1 MKFGI
6 DKKTIG
12 IGIVAL
18 LVIILGTS
26 FIYLLFNG
34 SLFFRIFRKI
44 LDVIKPIIYG
54 FIIAYLL
61 SSIVNFIEE
70 KCFLP
75 LLKKCNITITNKR
88 MSYMR
93 LISIIITLIIT
104 FLCIYAFLLIVIP
117 EIYKSLQSIATSF
130 PTYINNLV
138 HFTEKMLARYPEIE
152 HYFIAAMNQ
161 YSSDIYEWVSGIL
174 PTMNAFIKGL
184 SQGVISF
191 VLTLWDLILGLIVA
205 IYMLASK
212 ERFIGQSKKILFS
225 IFKTERANAFLTD
238 IRFIDRTFG
247 GFISGKLLD
256 SLIIG
261 ILCFICLQFI
271 GTPYSLLISFIVG
284 ITNIIPFFGPY
295 LGAIPS
301 ALLVLMVDPLQCLYF
316 LIFIL
321 ILQQF
326 DGNYLGPKIL
336 GDSTGLSSFWV
347 LFSITIF
354 GGLFGVIGMIIG
366 VPAFAVIYA
375 LIKRYTNRRLTKK
388 GYPLDTVP
396 YINVKEITPDS
407 QFVMM
412 DETDGSYRIS
422 KETVGV
428 DYTKYNIAQKSDD
441 TNVSVVSED
450 ISASKD
456 KKEVL

>member
-6 DKKTIG
+6 DKKTLG

-18 LVIILGTS
+18 SVIILGVS

-34 SLFFRIFRKI
+34 SLFFTAFRKI
-44 LDVIKPIIYG
+44 LDVSMPVFYG
-54 FIIAYLL
+54 FIMAYLL

-70 KCFLP
+70 KCLLP
-75 LLKKCNITITNKR
+75 LLKHFKVNITSKL
-88 MSYMR
+88 MSRMR
-93 LISIIITLIIT
+93 LFSIVITLILT
-104 FLCIYAFLLIVIP
+104 FLFIYAFLLIVVP
-117 EIYKSLQSIATSF
+117 EIYKSIQSIVTLF

-138 HFTEKMLARYPEIE
+138 RFTEKILVSYPEIE
-152 HYFIAAMNQ
+152 HYFTNIMNE
-161 YSSDIYEWVSGIL
+161 YSSDVYEWVSSLL
-174 PTMNAFIKGL
+174 PSMNAFIKSL
-184 SQGVISF
+184 SQSVISF
-191 VLTLWDLILGLIVA
+191 ILTLWDLVLGLIVA

-225 IFKTERANAFLTD
+225 IFKRERANNVLKD

-247 GFISGKLLD
+247 GFISGKILD

-284 ITNIIPFFGPY
+284 ITNVIPFFGPFI
-295 LGAIPS
+295 GAIPS
-301 ALLVLMVDPLQCLYF
+301 AFLVLMVDPLECLYF

-321 ILQQF
+321 LLQQF

-354 GGLFGVIGMIIG
+354 GGLFGFAGMIIG
-366 VPAFAVIYA
+366 VPTVAVIYE
-375 LIKRYTNRRLTKK
+375 LIKRYMSRQLTKK

-396 YINVKEITPDS
+396 YINVKEITPNS
-407 QFVMM
+407 QFLMM
-412 DETDGSYRIS
+412 DEDDEFYRIS
-422 KETVGV
+422 KETVDV
-428 DYTKYNIAQKSDD
+428 NYEQYNIIKKTSPESPSVNDD
-441 TNVSVVSED
+441 
-450 ISASKD
+450 SK
-456 KKEVL
+456 

>member
-1 MKFGI
+1 MKFSI
-6 DKKTIG
+6 DKKTLG

-18 LVIILGTS
+18 SVIILGVS

-34 SLFFRIFRKI
+34 SLFFTAFRKI
-44 LDVIKPIIYG
+44 LDVSMPVFYG
-54 FIIAYLL
+54 FIMAYLL

-70 KCFLP
+70 KCLLP
-75 LLKKCNITITNKR
+75 LLKRFKINITSTLMSRMRLFSITIT
-88 MSYMR
+88 
-93 LISIIITLIIT
+93 LIFS
-104 FLCIYAFLLIVIP
+104 FLCIYTFLLIVVP
-117 EIYKSLQSIATSF
+117 EIYKSLQSIVISF
-130 PTYINNLV
+130 PTYIDNLLR
-138 HFTEKMLARYPEIE
+138 FTERLLVRYPEIE
-152 HYFIAAMNQ
+152 HYFTNIMNE
-161 YSSDIYEWVSGIL
+161 YSSDVYEWVSSLL
-174 PTMNAFIKGL
+174 PSMNAFIKSL
-184 SQGVISF
+184 SQSVISF
-191 VLTLWDLILGLIVA
+191 ILTLWDIVLGLIVA

-225 IFKTERANAFLTD
+225 LFKTERANNILKD

-354 GGLFGVIGMIIG
+354 GGLFGVAGMIIG
-366 VPAFAVIYA
+366 VPTFAVIYA
-375 LIKRYTNRRLTKK
+375 IIKRYTSRQLTKK
-388 GYPLDTVP
+388 GYPLDTIP
-396 YINVKEITPDS
+396 YINVKEITPNS
-407 QFVMM
+407 QFIMM
-412 DETDGSYRIS
+412 DENDEFYRIS
-422 KETVGV
+422 KETVNV
-428 DYTKYNIAQKSDD
+428 NYEQYNIMQN
-441 TNVSVVSED
+441 TVSENSSTD
-450 ISASKD
+450 DNK
-456 KKEVL
+456 

>member
-6 DKKTIG
+6 DKKTLG

-18 LVIILGTS
+18 SVIILGVS

-34 SLFFRIFRKI
+34 SLFFTAFRKI
-44 LDVIKPIIYG
+44 LDVSMPVFYG
-54 FIIAYLL
+54 FIMAYLL

-70 KCFLP
+70 KCLLP
-75 LLKKCNITITNKR
+75 LLKHFKVNITSKL
-88 MSYMR
+88 MSRMR
-93 LISIIITLIIT
+93 LFSIVITLILT
-104 FLCIYAFLLIVIP
+104 FLFIYAFLLIVVP
-117 EIYKSLQSIATSF
+117 EIYKSIQSIVTLF

-138 HFTEKMLARYPEIE
+138 RFTEKILVSYPEIE
-152 HYFIAAMNQ
+152 HYFTNIMNE
-161 YSSDIYEWVSGIL
+161 YSSDVYEWVSSLL
-174 PTMNAFIKGL
+174 PSMNAFIKSL
-184 SQGVISF
+184 SQSVISF
-191 VLTLWDLILGLIVA
+191 ILTLWDRVLGLIVA

-225 IFKTERANAFLTD
+225 IFKRERANNVLKD

-247 GFISGKLLD
+247 GFISGKILD

-284 ITNIIPFFGPY
+284 ITNVIPFFGPFI
-295 LGAIPS
+295 GAIPS
-301 ALLVLMVDPLQCLYF
+301 AFLVLMVDPLECLYF

-321 ILQQF
+321 LLQQF

-354 GGLFGVIGMIIG
+354 GGLFGFAGMIIG
-366 VPAFAVIYA
+366 VPTVAVIYE
-375 LIKRYTNRRLTKK
+375 LIKRYMSRQLTKK

-396 YINVKEITPDS
+396 YINVKEITPNS
-407 QFVMM
+407 QFLMM
-412 DETDGSYRIS
+412 DEDDEFYRIS
-422 KETVGV
+422 KETVDV
-428 DYTKYNIAQKSDD
+428 NYEQYNIIKKTSPESPSVNDD
-441 TNVSVVSED
+441 
-450 ISASKD
+450 SK
-456 KKEVL
+456 

>member
-6 DKKTIG
+6 DKKTLG

-18 LVIILGTS
+18 SVIILGVS

-34 SLFFRIFRKI
+34 SLFFAAFGKI
-44 LDVIKPIIYG
+44 LDVFMPVFYG
-54 FIIAYLL
+54 FIMAYLL
-61 SSIVNFIEE
+61 STIVNFIEE
-70 KCFLP
+70 KCMLP
-75 LLKKCNITITNKR
+75 LLKHFKVNITSKL
-88 MSYMR
+88 MSRMR
-93 LISIIITLIIT
+93 LFSIVITLILT
-104 FLCIYAFLLIVIP
+104 FLCIYAFLLIVVP
-117 EIYKSLQSIATSF
+117 EIYKSIQSIVTLF

-138 HFTEKMLARYPEIE
+138 HFTEKILVSYPEIE
-152 HYFIAAMNQ
+152 HYFTNIMNE
-161 YSSDIYEWVSGIL
+161 YSSDVYEWVSSLL
-174 PTMNAFIKGL
+174 PSMNAFIKSL
-184 SQGVISF
+184 SQSVISF
-191 VLTLWDLILGLIVA
+191 ILTLWDLVLGLIVA

-225 IFKTERANAFLTD
+225 IFKAEHANNILKD

-247 GFISGKLLD
+247 GFISGKILD

-284 ITNIIPFFGPY
+284 ITNVIPFFGPFI
-295 LGAIPS
+295 GAIPS
-301 ALLVLMVDPLQCLYF
+301 AFLVLMVDPLECLYF

-321 ILQQF
+321 LLQQF

-354 GGLFGVIGMIIG
+354 GGLFGFVGMIIG
-366 VPAFAVIYA
+366 VPTVAVIYE
-375 LIKRYTNRRLTKK
+375 LIKRYMSRQLTKK

-396 YINVKEITPDS
+396 YINVKEITPNS
-407 QFVMM
+407 QFLMM
-412 DETDGSYRIS
+412 DENNEFYRIS
-422 KETVGV
+422 KETVDV
-428 DYTKYNIAQKSDD
+428 NYEQYNIVSQKTAENSSTNEDD
-441 TNVSVVSED
+441 
-450 ISASKD
+450 K
-456 KKEVL
+456 

>member
-18 LVIILGTS
+18 SVIVLGVS

-34 SLFFRIFRKI
+34 SLFFRAMHKLFEVSTPIF
-44 LDVIKPIIYG
+44 YG

-61 SSIVNFIEE
+61 SSIVNFLEE
-70 KCFLP
+70 KCMIP
-75 LLKKCNITITNKR
+75 ILKKLNITITRKH
-88 MSYMR
+88 MSIMR
-93 LISIIITLIIT
+93 CISIIITLILT
-104 FLCIYAFLLIVIP
+104 FLCIYAFLMIVIP
-117 EIYKSLQSIATSF
+117 EIYKSIQSIVISF

-138 HFTEKMLARYPEIE
+138 HFTEKLLVSYPEIE
-152 HYFIAAMNQ
+152 HYFTNIMNE
-161 YSSDIYEWVSGIL
+161 YSSDIYEWISSLL
-174 PTMNAFIKGL
+174 PSMNAFIRSL
-184 SQGVISF
+184 SKSVISF
-191 VLTLWDLILGLIVA
+191 IMTLWNLILGVIVA

-212 ERFIGQSKKILFS
+212 EKYIGQSKKILFS
-225 IFKTERANAFLTD
+225 VFKQERANTLLKD
-238 IRFIDRTFG
+238 IRFIDHTFG
-247 GFISGKLLD
+247 GFISGKILD

-284 ITNIIPFFGPY
+284 VTNVIPFFGPY
-295 LGAIPS
+295 FGAIPS

-354 GGLFGVIGMIIG
+354 GGLFGLVGMIIG
-366 VPAFAVIYA
+366 VPTFAVIYA
-375 LIKRYTNRRLTKK
+375 IVKRTTSRRLSKK

-396 YINVKEITPDS
+396 YINVKEVTGDS
-407 QFVMM
+407 EFVMM
-412 DETDGSYRIS
+412 NENDEFYRIS
-422 KETVGV
+422 KETIDA
-428 DYTKYNIAQKSDD
+428 DYDKYSNIHPAQDAVPENDD
-441 TNVSVVSED
+441 TNE
-450 ISASKD
+450 
-456 KKEVL
+456 

>member
-6 DKKTIG
+6 DKKTLG

-18 LVIILGTS
+18 SVIILGVS

-34 SLFFRIFRKI
+34 SLFFAAFRKI
-44 LDVIKPIIYG
+44 LDVFMPVFYG
-54 FIIAYLL
+54 FIMAYLL
-61 SSIVNFIEE
+61 STIVNFIEE
-70 KCFLP
+70 KCMLP
-75 LLKKCNITITNKR
+75 LLKHFKVNITSKL
-88 MSYMR
+88 MSRMR
-93 LISIIITLIIT
+93 LFSIVITLILT
-104 FLCIYAFLLIVIP
+104 FLCIYAFLLIVVP
-117 EIYKSLQSIATSF
+117 EIYKSIQSIVTLF

-138 HFTEKMLARYPEIE
+138 HFTEKILVSYPEIE
-152 HYFIAAMNQ
+152 HYFTNIMNE
-161 YSSDIYEWVSGIL
+161 YSSDVYEWVSSLL
-174 PTMNAFIKGL
+174 PSMNAFIKSL
-184 SQGVISF
+184 SQSVISF
-191 VLTLWDLILGLIVA
+191 ILTLWDLVLGLIVA

-225 IFKTERANAFLTD
+225 IFKAERANNVLKD

-247 GFISGKLLD
+247 GFISGKILD

-284 ITNIIPFFGPY
+284 ITNIIPFFGPFI
-295 LGAIPS
+295 GAIPS
-301 ALLVLMVDPLQCLYF
+301 AFLVLMVDPLECLYF

-321 ILQQF
+321 LLQQF

-354 GGLFGVIGMIIG
+354 GGLFGFVGMIIG
-366 VPAFAVIYA
+366 VPTVAVIYE
-375 LIKRYTNRRLTKK
+375 LIKRYMSRQLTKK

-396 YINVKEITPDS
+396 YINVKEITPNS
-407 QFVMM
+407 QFLMM
-412 DETDGSYRIS
+412 DENDEFYRIS
-422 KETVGV
+422 KETVDV
-428 DYTKYNIAQKSDD
+428 NYEQYNIVSPKTVENSSTNEDD
-441 TNVSVVSED
+441 
-450 ISASKD
+450 K
-456 KKEVL
+456 

>member
-6 DKKTIG
+6 DKKTLG

-18 LVIILGTS
+18 SVIILGVS

-34 SLFFRIFRKI
+34 SLFFTAFRKI
-44 LDVIKPIIYG
+44 LDVSMPVFYG
-54 FIIAYLL
+54 FIMAYLL

-70 KCFLP
+70 KCLLP
-75 LLKKCNITITNKR
+75 LLKHFKVNITSKL
-88 MSYMR
+88 MSRMR
-93 LISIIITLIIT
+93 LFSIVITLILT
-104 FLCIYAFLLIVIP
+104 FLFIYAFLLIVVP
-117 EIYKSLQSIATSF
+117 EIYKSIQSIVTLF

-138 HFTEKMLARYPEIE
+138 HFTEKILVSYPEIE
-152 HYFIAAMNQ
+152 HYFTNIMNE
-161 YSSDIYEWVSGIL
+161 YSSDVYEWVSSLL
-174 PTMNAFIKGL
+174 PSMNAFIKSL
-184 SQGVISF
+184 SQSVISF
-191 VLTLWDLILGLIVA
+191 ILTLWDLVLGLIVA

-225 IFKTERANAFLTD
+225 IFKRERANNVLKD

-247 GFISGKLLD
+247 GFISGKILD

-284 ITNIIPFFGPY
+284 ITNVIPFFGPFI
-295 LGAIPS
+295 GAIPS
-301 ALLVLMVDPLQCLYF
+301 AFLVLMVDPLECLYF

-321 ILQQF
+321 LLQQF

-354 GGLFGVIGMIIG
+354 GGLFGFAGMIIG
-366 VPAFAVIYA
+366 VPTVAVIYE
-375 LIKRYTNRRLTKK
+375 LIKRYMSRQLTKK

-396 YINVKEITPDS
+396 YINVKEITPNS
-407 QFVMM
+407 QFLMM
-412 DETDGSYRIS
+412 DEDDEFYRIS
-422 KETVGV
+422 KETVDV
-428 DYTKYNIAQKSDD
+428 NYEQYNIIKKTSPESPYVNDD
-441 TNVSVVSED
+441 
-450 ISASKD
+450 SK
-456 KKEVL
+456 

>member
-6 DKKTIG
+6 DKKTLG

-18 LVIILGTS
+18 SVIILGVS

-34 SLFFRIFRKI
+34 SLFFTAFRKI
-44 LDVIKPIIYG
+44 LDVSMPVFYG
-54 FIIAYLL
+54 FIMAYLL

-70 KCFLP
+70 KCLLP
-75 LLKKCNITITNKR
+75 LLKHFKVNITSKL
-88 MSYMR
+88 MSRMR
-93 LISIIITLIIT
+93 LFSIVITLILT
-104 FLCIYAFLLIVIP
+104 FLFIYAFLLIVVP
-117 EIYKSLQSIATSF
+117 EIYKSIQSIVTLF

-138 HFTEKMLARYPEIE
+138 HFTEKILVSYPEIE
-152 HYFIAAMNQ
+152 HYFTNIMNE
-161 YSSDIYEWVSGIL
+161 YSSDVYEWVSSLL
-174 PTMNAFIKGL
+174 PSMNAFIKSL
-184 SQGVISF
+184 SQSVISF
-191 VLTLWDLILGLIVA
+191 ILTLWDLVLGLIVA

-225 IFKTERANAFLTD
+225 IFKRERANNVLKD

-247 GFISGKLLD
+247 GFISGKILD

-284 ITNIIPFFGPY
+284 ITNVIPFFGPFI
-295 LGAIPS
+295 GAIPS
-301 ALLVLMVDPLQCLYF
+301 AFLVLMVDPLECLYF

-321 ILQQF
+321 LLQQF

-354 GGLFGVIGMIIG
+354 GGLFGFAGMIIG
-366 VPAFAVIYA
+366 VPTVAVIYE
-375 LIKRYTNRRLTKK
+375 LIKRYMSRQLTKK

-396 YINVKEITPDS
+396 YINVKEITPNS
-407 QFVMM
+407 QFLMM
-412 DETDGSYRIS
+412 DEDDEFYRIS
-422 KETVGV
+422 KETVDV
-428 DYTKYNIAQKSDD
+428 NYEQYNIIKKTSPESPSVNDD
-441 TNVSVVSED
+441 
-450 ISASKD
+450 SK
-456 KKEVL
+456 